1 MVQSQNA
8 IPPNYIKINPL
19 MKEHRNQMMT
29 GQNIFNQ
36 SVKVTLQQF
45 QLDDS
50 MSFVNILL
58 LVSKNNILAEP
69 FM

>member
-1 MVQSQNA
+1 
-8 IPPNYIKINPL
+8 

-58 LVSKNNILAEP
+58 LVSKNNIFAEP